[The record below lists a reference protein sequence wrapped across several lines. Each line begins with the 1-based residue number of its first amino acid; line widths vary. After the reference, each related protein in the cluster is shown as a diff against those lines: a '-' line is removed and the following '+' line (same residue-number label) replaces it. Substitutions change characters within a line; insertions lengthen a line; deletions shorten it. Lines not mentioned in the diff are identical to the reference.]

1 MDDKLTIKQAAKTLQ
16 VKTQALYNRIRRGTI
31 EAVQIDG
38 TWYISQTEV
47 ERLGNKSDERSET
60 SVCGECNVLQTRLEE
75 KTEQVE
81 YLKKR
86 IDWLESQSER
96 QTILL
101 AQEQSLRM
109 KKALPSPLSWLKRV
123 FKGEQSEVA

>member
-1 MDDKLTIKQAAKTLQ
+1 M
-16 VKTQALYNRIRRGTI
+16 
-31 EAVQIDG
+31 QIDG
-38 TWYISQTEV
+38 TWYIPQTEV
-47 ERLGNKSDERSET
+47 ERLRNKSDERSET

-86 IDWLESQSER
+86 IDWLESQSEK

-101 AQEQSLRM
+101 AQEQSFRM
-109 KKALPSPLSWLKRV
+109 KALPRPLGWLKRI
-123 FKGEQSEVA
+123 FGNGQSEVSG